1 MTNLTRSLTVIL
13 ALASGLAGMAMGARS
28 AHAADQKVI
37 PGTACRGTFPF
48 YEEKWIFYG
57 VYPLAD
63 FVQVSCPLNKDSILA
78 PMNYVRIRID
88 AGGPGTCSVVSASA
102 LGGADDQ
109 KHKNFKAGVQTVV
122 FSGAGLPQHYANGYY
137 GVRCGLP
144 AGSFFY
150 GIQYEEQ

>member
-13 ALASGLAGMAMGARS
+13 ALASGLAGMGARS

-37 PGTACRGTFPF
+37 PGTACRGTFPL

-57 VYPLAD
+57 VYIPPLSD
-63 FVQVSCPLNKDSILA
+63 FVLVTCPLNKDSILA
-78 PMNYVRIRID
+78 PMNYVHIRID
-88 AGGPGTCSVVSASA
+88 AGGPGTCSVVSAPA
-102 LGGADDQ
+102 LGGAGDQ
-109 KHKNFKAGVQTVV
+109 KVKNFKAGLQTVV

-137 GVRCGLP
+137 VVRCGLP
-144 AGSFFY
+144 PGSFLY